1 LLLDVARCAVM
12 SAVEDTEPAAGP
24 PCDAPCVEWG
34 GAFVTLQRRGQLR
47 GCIGEINSREPLVKV
62 IARCARAAALE
73 DPRFRP
79 VRPDELSEIKIEI
92 SVLSPPRESKAEEIE
107 PGKHGLIVS
116 RGYRRGVLLPQVAM
130 ERGWGGKRFLEEAC
144 VKAGLERQAWKAS
157 GVVIE
162 TFIAEAF
169 GETDLQTDEGRNSPD
184 RLKLATRFLRNRL
197 EKSRATHT

>member
-1 LLLDVARCAVM
+1 MRSLDRPERRLLLDVARCAVM
-12 SAVEDTEPAAGP
+12 SAVEDTGPVASPACDV
-24 PCDAPCVEWG
+24 PCAEWG
-34 GAFVTLQRRGQLR
+34 GAFVTLERRGQLR
-47 GCIGEINSREPLVKV
+47 GCIGEINSKEPLIKV
-62 IARCARAAALE
+62 ITRCARAAALE

-92 SVLSPPRESKAEEIE
+92 SVLSPPRESRAEEIE

-130 ERGWGGKRFLEEAC
+130 ERGWEAERFLEEVC

-162 TFIAEAF
+162 TFTAEAF
-169 GETDLQTDEGRNSPD
+169 SEADLLTDQG
-184 RLKLATRFLRNRL
+184 A
-197 EKSRATHT
+197 